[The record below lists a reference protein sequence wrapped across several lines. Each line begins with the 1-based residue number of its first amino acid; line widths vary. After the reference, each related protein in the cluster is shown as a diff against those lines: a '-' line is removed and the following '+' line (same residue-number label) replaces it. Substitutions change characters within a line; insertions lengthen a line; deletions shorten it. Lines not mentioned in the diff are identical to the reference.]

1 MRSSN
6 ILLRALTACAW
17 LSAACILLGSCGRPA
32 IRSTVVFEEGSDSC
46 HFYRIP
52 AMTLDAQG
60 NIVAAIDRRY
70 ENLADLGYRK
80 TSIDISCKRSTDGG
94 RTWGPQSFI
103 ARGDTSRVL
112 GFGYGDASLTTLP
125 SGRIL
130 CMFACGNG
138 PKGFRRSLKHTTIC
152 TSDDGGI
159 IWSEPRLVAFPD
171 TLHSAFVTS
180 GKGIV
185 DADGDILLSA
195 SVLQHDYPDPMPV
208 PWPIEAHLFYSKDGG
223 ESWMLDGDLAFGYSD
238 ESKLVLIPDGRLLIS
253 TRRPTYGPRGLNSA
267 VKDSDGIWRW
277 EGERF
282 TEGLLANPCNG
293 DIVAWRGVLLHSYI
307 KEESSR
313 RGLTLAV
320 SADDGVSWKD
330 VLTLQPG
337 PAAYSTMVVFRNGDV
352 GVLYEDGS
360 RSPDGG
366 YDIVF
371 SRIPRRLLRRAV
383 SEPLFITPEGFI
395 EKMS

>member
-1 MRSSN
+1 MRTPYSF
-6 ILLRALTACAW
+6 LLAAVSLLVCACAQP
-17 LSAACILLGSCGRPA
+17 SIQTT
-32 IRSTVVFEEGSDSC
+32 TVFAEGSDSC

-52 AMTLDAQG
+52 AMTLDARG
-60 NIVAAIDRRY
+60 NIVAAVDRRY
-70 ENLADLGYRK
+70 ESLADLGYRS

-94 RTWGPQSFI
+94 RSWSEQTFI

-125 SGRIL
+125 DGRIL
-130 CMFACGNG
+130 CLFACGNG
-138 PKGFRRSLKHTTIC
+138 RKGFRRGLKHTTVC

-159 IWSEPRLVAFPD
+159 SWSEPRLVAFPD

-185 DADGDILLSA
+185 DADGDILLA
-195 SVLQHDYPDPMPV
+195 ADVLPRDYPDPMPV
-208 PWPIEAHLFYSKDGG
+208 PWPIEPHLFYSKDGG
-223 ESWMLDGDLAFGYSD
+223 ESWTLQPEPLFSPAD
-238 ESKLVLIPDGRLLIS
+238 ETKLVLLPDGRLLS
-253 TRRPTYGPRGLNSA
+253 SSRRWFYGPRGLNTA
-267 VKDSDGIWRW
+267 VKGSDGIWHW
-277 EGERF
+277 EGERLAD
-282 TEGLLANPCNG
+282 GLLANPCNG
-293 DIVAWRGVLLHSYI
+293 DIVAWRGRCAFGRSRSGGRSALRHSRSGGLLLHSYI
-307 KEESSR
+307 KEETSR

-320 SADDGVSWKD
+320 SADNGTSWKD

-360 RSPDGG
+360 RSTDDG

-371 SRIPRRLLRRAV
+371 SRIPRRLLLGKV
-383 SEPLFITPEGFI
+383 QF
-395 EKMS
+395 